1 MALLWQKYGVLK
13 MKGWKTIVF
22 NVLAAAVTLI
32 PEARDAVIAT
42 LGGGTNAVLT
52 YTVINLVL
60 RVITSSPVA
69 FMWISKEEQN
79 GVEVRKE
86 K

>member
-1 MALLWQKYGVLK
+1 

-52 YTVINLVL
+52 YTAINLML
-60 RVITSSPVA
+60 RVITSGPIA

>member
-1 MALLWQKYGVLK
+1 M

-22 NVLAAAVTLI
+22 NILAAAVALI
-32 PEARDAVIAT
+32 PEAREAVIAV
-42 LGGGTNAVLT
+42 LGGGPNAVLA
-52 YTVINLVL
+52 YTVGNIIL
-60 RVITSSPVA
+60 RVITTGPVA
-69 FMWISKEEQN
+69 LMWISKEEQN